1 MSSLDDS
8 GSTDDLSALA
18 HALRT
23 PLAVITGY
31 AELLQARDDERTRRE
46 AADRIAEAAERL
58 STEID
63 RVLNMLEQE
72 RFA

>member
-1 MSSLDDS
+1 MSGPEDAA
-8 GSTDDLSALA
+8 STDDLSAIA

-46 AADRIAEAAERL
+46 AADRIAEAAARL
-58 STEID
+58 SSEID
-63 RVLNMLEQE
+63 QVLILLEQE
-72 RFA
+72 RSP